1 MYVSYDFLDDCWHC
15 CFDPLQVLVW
25 IFSFSREFHREEE
38 IMETQMDAMVDEIV
52 AVIEDAAQRYNLK
65 ADDVIRE
72 LQSMDV
78 TKEEAN
84 EQALFYALN
93 HIAMDQPGWTFVAAQ
108 MYLNDLY
115 AQAAVNRG
123 YDPSEKY
130 GDFHQLIQTLTDK
143 GIYAADLLAVYDKDE
158 IIAIGQ
164 EIDPERD
171 KLFNYIGLFLLAD
184 RYIARDHEHRVFE
197 LPQERFMIIAMTL
210 MKNEAKDKRLAL
222 VKEAYWAMSNLYM
235 TVATPTLANAGKSF
249 GQLSSCFIDTVDDS
263 LDGIYLNNWDIARL
277 SKDGGGIGI
286 YYGKVRALGSDIK
299 KFKGN
304 SSGVVPWIRLLNDTA
319 VSVDQLGQRQGA
331 VAIYL
336 DVFHKDIMNG
346 FLDLKTN
353 NGDERR
359 KAHDIFTGVAIPDLF
374 MKKLQEVDENGRSI
388 GEWHTFC
395 PHQVKQIMGWKDES
409 GNPLGLEDFYDETD
423 TKYFTEKYE
432 EAVNHPLLPRK
443 TYRAMDIMARIM
455 IAQLETGT
463 PYMFYRDEANRQN
476 PNKHVRGK
484 GYTSIYCSNLCTEI
498 MQNMSATTITNEYQD
513 EEGNIVMIRKPGD
526 FVVCNLS
533 SVNLPRAVEADVIE
547 RLVPIQMRMLDNVID
562 LNTIKVGQAQ
572 VTNQK
577 YRAVGLGTFG
587 WHHLLAKLG
596 IYWESEQ
603 SVTYADT
610 LYETIAYH
618 AIKASM
624 ELAKEKGTYKEFTGS
639 EWETGAY
646 FDRKGYDT
654 EAWQALRDDVREHG
668 LRNGWL
674 MAVAPNSSTA
684 KIGGS
689 TDGIDPIYAVEYAE
703 EKKNFK
709 FKVTPPDLNHETYAY
724 YRRSRHELDQH
735 WSIKQNAARQR
746 HVDQAISFN
755 LYVRHDIKAKD
766 LLNLH
771 LEAWKQGLKTTY
783 YVRSTSQAEIDE
795 CEACHS

>member
-1 MYVSYDFLDDCWHC
+1 MNDVLENIAVVAKKYQLDATSII
-15 CFDPLQVLVW
+15 QQ
-25 IFSFSREFHREEE
+25 I
-38 IMETQMDAMVDEIV
+38 
-52 AVIEDAAQRYNLK
+52 K
-65 ADDVIRE
+65 
-72 LQSMDV
+72 QSNS

-84 EQALFYALN
+84 QQALFYALN
-93 HIAMDQPGWTFVAAQ
+93 NIAMDEPAWTFVAAR
-108 MYLNDLY
+108 MYLNELY
-115 AQAAVNRG
+115 QMAADNRG
-123 YDPSEKY
+123 YRPEIKY
-130 GDFHQLIQTLTDK
+130 GGFYELINTLSDK
-143 GIYAADLLAVYDKDE
+143 GIYAADLRSIYSKDE
-158 IIAIGQ
+158 INVLEK
-164 EIDPERD
+164 EINPERD
-171 KLFNYIGLFLLAD
+171 HLFNYIGLFLLAD
-184 RYIARDHEHRVFE
+184 RYITKDHDRNIYE

-210 MKNEAKDKRLAL
+210 MKNEPKEKRLEL
-222 VKEAYWAMSNLYM
+222 VKEAYWALSNLYM

-277 SKDGGGIGI
+277 SKDGGGIGV

-395 PHQVKQIMGWKDES
+395 PHQVKQMMGWKDKN
-409 GNPLGLEDFYDETD
+409 GTPLGLEDYYDEIGD
-423 TKYFTEKYE
+423 NYFTEKYE

-455 IAQLETGT
+455 VAQLETGT

-476 PNKHVRGK
+476 PNKHVRGR
-484 GYTSIYCSNLCTEI
+484 GLTSIYCSNLCTEI
-498 MQNMSATTITNEYQD
+498 MQNMSATTIAKEYQD
-513 EEGNIVMIRKPGD
+513 EQGNIVIIRKPGD

-533 SVNLPRAVEADVIE
+533 SINLPKAIEAEALE
-547 RLVPIQMRMLDNVID
+547 RLIPIQMRMLDNVID

-572 VTNQK
+572 ITNKK

-587 WHHLLAKLG
+587 WHHLLAQEG
-596 IYWESEQ
+596 IYWESDQAVEF
-603 SVTYADT
+603 ADK
-610 LYETIAYH
+610 LYEDIAYY
-618 AIKASM
+618 AIKSSM
-624 ELAKEKGTYKEFTGS
+624 ELAKEKGMYSEFLGS
-639 EWETGAY
+639 EWQTGAY
-646 FDRKGYDT
+646 FERKGYET
-654 EAWQALRDDVREHG
+654 ERWKDLRNDVAEHG
-668 LRNGWL
+668 IRNGWL

-684 KIGGS
+684 KIGAS

-709 FKVTPPDLNHETYAY
+709 FKVTAPDLDHITYNY
-724 YRRSRHELDQH
+724 YRRSRHELDQV
-735 WSIKQNAARQR
+735 WSIRQNAARQH

-755 LYVRHDIKAKD
+755 LYVRHDIKARD

-771 LEAWKQGLKTTY
+771 LEAWSHGLKTTY
-783 YVRSTSQAEIDE
+783 YVRSTSQSEIEE

>member
-1 MYVSYDFLDDCWHC
+1 
-15 CFDPLQVLVW
+15 
-25 IFSFSREFHREEE
+25 
-38 IMETQMDAMVDEIV
+38 METQMDTTVDGIID
-52 AVIEDAAQRYNLK
+52 VIKDAAQKYNLQ
-65 ADDVIRE
+65 AEGIIQQ
-72 LQSMDV
+72 LATMD
-78 TKEEAN
+78 TSKEEAN
-84 EQALFYALN
+84 NHALFYALN
-93 HIAMDQPGWTFVAAQ
+93 HIAMDQPGWTFVAAH
-108 MYLNDLY
+108 MYLNELY
-115 AQAAVNRG
+115 QQAAANRG
-123 YDPSEKY
+123 YHADQKY
-130 GDFHQLIQTLTDK
+130 GDFYQLIQTLTDK
-143 GIYAADLLAVYDKDE
+143 GIYATDLLDVYDRDE
-158 IIAIGQ
+158 IMSFASA
-164 EIDPERD
+164 IDPQRD

-184 RYIARDHEHRVFE
+184 RYITRDHDHQVYE

-210 MKNEAKDKRLAL
+210 MKNEAKEKRLEL

-249 GQLSSCFIDTVDDS
+249 GQLSSCFIDTVEDS

-395 PHQVKQIMGWKDES
+395 PHQVKQIMGWKDAS
-409 GNPLGLEDFYDETD
+409 GRALGLEDFYDETD
-423 TKYFTEKYE
+423 RAYFTEKYE

-455 IAQLETGT
+455 VGQLETGT

-476 PNKHVRGK
+476 PNKHVRGQ
-484 GYTSIYCSNLCTEI
+484 GLTSIYCSNLCTEI
-498 MQNMSATTITNEYQD
+498 MQNMSATTITNEYED
-513 EEGNIVMIRKPGD
+513 ADGNIVMVRKPGD

-533 SVNLPRAVEADVIE
+533 SINLPRAVADDVIE
-547 RLVPIQMRMLDNVID
+547 RLVSIQMQMLDNVID

-572 VTNQK
+572 ITNRK

-587 WHHLLAKLG
+587 WHHLLAQTG
-596 IYWESEQ
+596 IHWESEQ
-603 SVTYADT
+603 AVDYADQ
-610 LYETIAYH
+610 LYETIAYY

-624 ELAKEKGTYKEFTGS
+624 ELAKEKGAYKEFTGS

-646 FDRKGYDT
+646 FARKGYDSA
-654 EAWQALRDDVREHG
+654 AWKALQEEICEHG
-668 LRNGWL
+668 IRNGWL

-709 FKVTPPDLNHETYAY
+709 FKVTAPDLDHETYNY
-724 YRRSRHELDQH
+724 YRRSRHELDQL
-735 WSIKQNAARQR
+735 WSIRQNAARQR

-755 LYVRHDIKAKD
+755 LYVRHDIKAKE

-771 LEAWKQGLKTTY
+771 VEAWKQGLKTTY
-783 YVRSTSQAEIDE
+783 YVRSTSQAEIEE

>member
-1 MYVSYDFLDDCWHC
+1 MNTQTYSELCD
-15 CFDPLQVLVW
+15 VL
-25 IFSFSREFHREEE
+25 
-38 IMETQMDAMVDEIV
+38 ETID
-52 AVIEDAAQRYNLK
+52 DAAKKYQLNAANIIEQIKQLSK
-65 ADDVIRE
+65 
-72 LQSMDV
+72 

-84 EQALFYALN
+84 QQALFYALN
-93 HIAMDQPGWTFVAAQ
+93 NIAMDEPNWTFAAAR
-108 MYLNDLY
+108 MYLNELY
-115 AQAAVNRG
+115 QKAGENRG
-123 YDPSEKY
+123 YSSEAKY
-130 GDFHQLIQTLTDK
+130 GGFYQLINMLTEK
-143 GIYAADLLAVYDKDE
+143 GIYSSDLLFNYSKDE
-158 IIAIGQ
+158 IYELEK
-164 EIDPERD
+164 EINPERD
-171 KLFNYIGLFLLAD
+171 HLFNYIGLFLLAD
-184 RYIARDHEHRVFE
+184 RYITRDHERNIYE

-210 MKNEAKDKRLAL
+210 MKNEPKEKQIEL

-277 SKDGGGIGI
+277 SKDGGGIGV

-374 MKKLQEVDENGRSI
+374 MKRLEEMDESGRSI

-395 PHQVKQIMGWKDES
+395 PHQVKQIMGWKDEN
-409 GNPLGLEDFYDETD
+409 GKPLGLEDFYDEAD
-423 TKYFTEKYE
+423 TNYFTEKYE

-455 IAQLETGT
+455 VAQLETGT

-476 PNKHVRGK
+476 PNKHVRGR
-484 GYTSIYCSNLCTEI
+484 GRTSIYCSNLCTEI
-498 MQNMSATTITNEYQD
+498 MQNMSATSITEEFQD
-513 EEGNIVMIRKPGD
+513 EHGNIVIVRKPGD

-533 SVNLPRAVEADVIE
+533 SINLPRTVEAGVLQ
-547 RLVPIQMRMLDNVID
+547 RLVSIQMRMLDNVID
-562 LNTIKVGQAQ
+562 LNTIKVGQAEL
-572 VTNQK
+572 TNKK

-587 WHHLLAKLG
+587 WHHLLAQEG
-596 IYWESEQ
+596 IYWESDQAVEF
-603 SVTYADT
+603 ADN
-610 LYETIAYH
+610 LYEDIAYYV
-618 AIKASM
+618 IESSM
-624 ELAKEKGTYKEFTGS
+624 ELAKEKGLYSEFLGS
-639 EWETGAY
+639 EWQTGAY
-646 FDRKGYDT
+646 FERKGYKT
-654 EAWQALRDDVREHG
+654 ERWKELQRSVAEYG
-668 LRNGWL
+668 IRNGWL

-709 FKVTPPDLNHETYAY
+709 FKVTAPDLDHNTYNY
-724 YRRSRHELDQH
+724 YRRSRHELNQL
-735 WSIKQNAARQR
+735 WSIKQNAARQK
-746 HVDQAISFN
+746 HVDQSISFN
-755 LYVRHDIKAKD
+755 LYVRHDIKARD

-771 LEAWKQGLKTTY
+771 VEAWKHGLKTTY